1 MGCCVFFC
9 LPYACNRAFFG
20 LNFVYVTYFCGFRK
34 FPCAIRWLIPF
45 LPVHSH
51 MEVVNKIG
59 DFHEFTEDRGDFYLC
74 FGPNK
79 SNQAFKC
86 RYVISYQTQC
96 SEHILSPN
104 KT

>member
-1 MGCCVFFC
+1 
-9 LPYACNRAFFG
+9 
-20 LNFVYVTYFCGFRK
+20 
-34 FPCAIRWLIPF
+34 
-45 LPVHSH
+45 

-59 DFHEFTEDRGDFYLC
+59 DFHEFTEDTGDFYLC

-79 SNQAFKC
+79 SNQAVKC
-86 RYVISYQTQC
+86 RYVIGSQTQC